1 MSTEISSV
9 EVQGIEN
16 AVENDYSE
24 EYFDDSVWDEVQA
37 AWCGLMTEYNGSIP
51 LGTTIE
57 ITFKNRPY
65 TINMVR
71 NAASA
76 QGFKFLGAETKGN
89 EVVIK
94 LAYNGNE

>member
-1 MSTEISSV
+1 MENKTNGV
-9 EVQGIEN
+9 EVLGTGN

-24 EYFDDSVWDEVQA
+24 KYFEDSVWDEVQA

-51 LGTTIE
+51 FGTTIE

-94 LAYNGNE
+94 LEYNGNK